1 MLLIPAIDLKDGQC
15 VRLRQGRMNE
25 TTVYSSDP
33 AAVARSWV
41 ESGARRLHVVDLDG
55 AFAGAPRNADA
66 VRAIL
71 HSAGDAEVEVSGG
84 IRNPETVE
92 TLLSAGAHYVV
103 LGSSAVSNP
112 DLVDAAAR
120 AFPRRVI
127 LGLDA
132 RAGMIAVEGWAE
144 TTELTASV
152 LLERFAGAA
161 LAAVVYTDIERDGM
175 LGGLNVEATAA
186 LAARSPFPVIASGG
200 VRTLEDLER
209 LANTDAARRGVVLG
223 AISGR
228 ALYEGTLDFVEGQQ
242 LLDGVRP

>member
-1 MLLIPAIDLKDGQC
+1 MLLIPAIDLKDGEC
-15 VRLRQGRMNE
+15 VRLRQGRMDE

-55 AFAGAPRNADA
+55 AFAGTPRNADA

-71 HSAGDAEVEVSGG
+71 RNSGDAEVEVSGG
-84 IRNPETVE
+84 IRNLETAE
-92 TLLSAGAHYVV
+92 SLLAAGAHYVV

-112 DLVDAAAR
+112 DLVGAAAR
-120 AFPRRVI
+120 AFPGRVI

-144 TTELTASV
+144 TTELTASA
-152 LLERFAGAA
+152 LLERFADVA

-200 VRTLEDLER
+200 VRTLEDLES
-209 LANTDAARRGVVLG
+209 LASTDAARRGAVLG

-228 ALYEGTLDFVEGQQ
+228 ALYEGTLDFVEGQK